1 MKAILSGFLF
11 FYSLFAHADNL
22 TTMTVDSSNPKFVV
36 TLPANPTTGYQ
47 WTVTNYDKKIL
58 MMTGSKFLAP
68 RTRLMG
74 AGGQMTF
81 TFARVKGKS
90 YPKSTQL
97 SFTYARSWEPKSA
110 TLKKVTVNF
119 IGHAAH

>member
-1 MKAILSGFLF
+1 MKAILSGFLLVC
-11 FYSLFAHADNL
+11 SLFAHAGNL
-22 TTMTVDSSNPKFVV
+22 TTMTVDSNRPTFVV

-47 WTVTNYDKKIL
+47 WTVTNYDKKIF
-58 MMTGSKFLAP
+58 MMIGSKFLGS

-97 SFTYARSWEPKSA
+97 LFTYARSWEPKSA

-119 IGHAAH
+119 IGHAAN

>member
-1 MKAILSGFLF
+1 MLGGLLLLCTLWGHAADILAIHVDRS
-11 FYSLFAHADNL
+11 SQQFA
-22 TTMTVDSSNPKFVV
+22 V